1 MFHSVMQ
8 HRVIRLA
15 IKVAVVGAT
24 TLALLTMAVA
34 PVSAQGTTTGWSQVQ
49 TGPRPLWGGSAMAY
63 YPATGS
69 FPGGMV
75 VFGDYGSTDDTSVLT
90 DQAGVWNWQVVAGPA
105 CSASC
110 SAQDPPAVQGASLAY
125 DAAAGAMVAFG
136 GYNNAYN
143 ITNDTWALQYSDGT
157 GWQWSQVADDGPDAG
172 CVTTCSGPTIRME
185 ASMAYDP
192 SAQVLPA
199 FVADAVT
206 V

>member
-15 IKVAVVGAT
+15 IKGAVVGAT

-90 DQAGVWNWQVVAGPA
+90 DQAGVWN
-105 CSASC
+105 
-110 SAQDPPAVQGASLAY
+110 
-125 DAAAGAMVAFG
+125 
-136 GYNNAYN
+136 
-143 ITNDTWALQYSDGT
+143 
-157 GWQWSQVADDGPDAG
+157 
-172 CVTTCSGPTIRME
+172 
-185 ASMAYDP
+185 
-192 SAQVLPA
+192 
-199 FVADAVT
+199 
-206 V
+206 

>member
-1 MFHSVMQ
+1 
-8 HRVIRLA
+8 
-15 IKVAVVGAT
+15 
-24 TLALLTMAVA
+24 
-34 PVSAQGTTTGWSQVQ
+34 
-49 TGPRPLWGGSAMAY
+49 
-63 YPATGS
+63 
-69 FPGGMV
+69 MV
-75 VFGDYGSTDDTSVLT
+75 LFGDYGSTDDTSVLT